1 MWTHFRTETSRS
13 ERNESSKALSTQP
26 CQVRW
31 RFGGMTAG
39 SGGATSASQPP
50 AWSCARSPHQIS
62 SIVWFPCSVL
72 SCVFF
77 VVGLILFYFIFNPT
91 AILIIPLLY
100 LLSFL
105 VACTS
110 PCLPL
115 KLAVAQRGL
124 WLAASPPYWS
134 SWLANNH
141 GKAVLGSCKRGSTK
155 VLVEMPRRA
164 ACAHRWM
171 RLLCRHSVS
180 WRHTVNVRLLLWPC
194 VLV

>member
-1 MWTHFRTETSRS
+1 MEIWGNDCGVRRCHFSLAAPSLELCPFSPSDIKHRLIPVFSS
-13 ERNESSKALSTQP
+13 EL
-26 CQVRW
+26 C
-31 RFGGMTAG
+31 
-39 SGGATSASQPP
+39 
-50 AWSCARSPHQIS
+50 
-62 SIVWFPCSVL
+62 
-72 SCVFF
+72 FF

-110 PCLPL
+110 TCLPL

-164 ACAHRWM
+164 ACAHHWM
-171 RLLCRHSVS
+171 RLLCHHSVS
-180 WRHTVNVRLLLWPC
+180 
-194 VLV
+194 